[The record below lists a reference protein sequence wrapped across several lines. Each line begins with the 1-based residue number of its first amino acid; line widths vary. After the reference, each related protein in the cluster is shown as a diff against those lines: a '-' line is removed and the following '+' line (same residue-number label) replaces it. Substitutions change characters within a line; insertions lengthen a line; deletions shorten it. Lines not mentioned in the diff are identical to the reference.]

1 MVLLLRV
8 EARPKLFPYTTLFR
22 SGFRTRTS
30 ANLPGTTGT
39 IETVIRGLVTTG
51 GVDNL
56 VLTMTG
62 PAASA
67 PSGEQPDAPG
77 TLEVQGSASW
87 SGGLQAEADLVL
99 DRFPWFGLIPGRS
112 EEHTSELQSR

>member
-39 IETVIRGLVTTG
+39 IETVIRGLDTTG

-56 VLTMTG
+56 DLTMTG

-67 PSGEQPDAPG
+67 PSGE
-77 TLEVQGSASW
+77 
-87 SGGLQAEADLVL
+87 
-99 DRFPWFGLIPGRS
+99 DRKSTRLNSNHVRS
-112 EEHTSELQSR
+112 SYAGCCLTKIHSM